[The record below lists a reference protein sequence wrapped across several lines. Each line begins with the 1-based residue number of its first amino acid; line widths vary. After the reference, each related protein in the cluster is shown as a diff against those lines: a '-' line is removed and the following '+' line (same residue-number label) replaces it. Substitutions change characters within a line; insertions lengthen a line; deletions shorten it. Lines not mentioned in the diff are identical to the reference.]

1 MSRDGQNV
9 LLRQQY
15 TGEPRQAAHAFY
27 QARGLYFGLVP
38 DATDPQQQLLEA
50 AVMLGL
56 ARPRLP
62 EQTETAAHFGLRGV
76 SPDVDRLVLWP
87 DRDRIPQLLARI
99 LPVRTQEGI
108 AGVAGLRVR
117 PPAGRTDT
125 LLLARPGHRAHLT
138 VRARRRDLEAAEQWA
153 KDAGLE
159 PLWTTGTPQAGE
171 QAAWKYLADGL
182 PPEERALWSRALR
195 RIALQAAGSSEWAER
210 LPTRQELDG
219 PKPQRIAPR
228 PVGPIGGPARGV
240 IAVTTSRG
248 QAGLGCTTAAL
259 ALANALARTGTGVAF
274 LGAGA
279 ENPTGL
285 AYLLRDDLPP
295 TGVLT
300 DVADDLPGGG
310 ALRAMTLPSDPVRAR
325 ELLAE
330 ASRTHDTVVLDAG
343 AAFQLR
349 HLVEHADTVL
359 ALVRYQPELWGHT
372 EDTARLLQF
381 LDRMFAAYVE
391 DRTEI
396 EEVEQVDDPAVYVEG
411 ERNVDRWWS
420 EYGQGLFDSDDWPRL
435 PDELTAGHL
444 NSWRRDFLTF
454 LDREGRRRHPETW
467 EAATRVWATRNR
479 ARNYRGLQPGED
491 ANDAAAYLDA
501 EDIKVVRRLAEPAS
515 VTDWLLRQFDG
526 LAESGPT
533 LVLARV
539 PEDVDP
545 HQLAEVREGLRAHG
559 IPDIVIWPDLEELSE
574 LPFIVTGVT
583 SLSDEATAAANRLA
597 LAAAKRLAAHKGGH
611 HVNAQPDPA
620 GGKHLDR

>member
-27 QARGLYFGLVP
+27 QARGLHFGLVP

-62 EQTETAAHFGLRGV
+62 ELTETAAHFGLRGV

-87 DRDRIPQLLARI
+87 DRDRIPQLLARV
-99 LPVRTQEGI
+99 LPVRTHEGI
-108 AGVAGLRVR
+108 VGVAGLRVR

-138 VRARRRDLEAAEQWA
+138 VRARRRDLEAAEQLT
-153 KDAGLE
+153 KDTGLD
-159 PLWTTGTPQAGE
+159 PLWTTGTPQAEE
-171 QAAWKYLADGL
+171 QAVWKYLADGL

-195 RIALQAAGSSEWAER
+195 RIALQASGSSEWAER
-210 LPTRQELDG
+210 PPTRQELDG

-259 ALANALARTGTGVAF
+259 ALANALARTGTRVAF

-285 AYLLRDDLPP
+285 AYLLRDELPP

-300 DVADDLPGGG
+300 DIADDLPGGG
-310 ALRAMTLPSDPVRAR
+310 ALRAMTLPPDPARAR

-343 AAFQLR
+343 AAFQMR
-349 HLVEHADTVL
+349 RLVEHADTVL
-359 ALVRYQPELWGHT
+359 ALVPYQPQVWGHT

-381 LDRMFAAYVE
+381 LDVMFAAYVE
-391 DRTEI
+391 DRTEA
-396 EEVEQVDDPAVYVEG
+396 EALGEPEDSAVYVEG
-411 ERNVDRWWS
+411 ASNVDRWWA
-420 EYGQGLFDSDDWPRL
+420 EYQHGLFDVEDWPSL
-435 PDELTAGHL
+435 PDELASGHL
-444 NSWRRDFLTF
+444 NSWRRDFLAF

-467 EAATRVWATRNR
+467 EAATRVWVTRNR
-479 ARNYRGLQPGED
+479 ARNYRGLQPSED
-491 ANDAAAYLDA
+491 ANDLTSYLDA
-501 EDIKVVRRLAEPAS
+501 RDIKVVRHLAEPAS
-515 VTDWLLRQFDG
+515 VTDWLRGQLDRI
-526 LAESGPT
+526 AKSRPT

-539 PEDVDP
+539 PDDIDQ
-545 HQLAEVREGLRAHG
+545 HQLAEVREGLRARG
-559 IPDIVIWPDLEELSE
+559 IPDLVVWPEVEELSE
-574 LPFIVTGVT
+574 LPFIATGVT
-583 SLSDEATAAANRLA
+583 SLSDEATAAANHLA
-597 LAAAKRLAAHKGGH
+597 LAAAERLAAHKG
-611 HVNAQPDPA
+611 DTT
-620 GGKHLDR
+620 